1 MTTKTRKRNA
11 EIQPEA
17 SRPYMEG
24 YGLPSDSKGMLRW
37 AYAATRLERSRNY
50 WIVTARPDG
59 RPHAV
64 PVWGV
69 WLEGAV
75 YFGTD
80 RRSRKAKNLT
90 ANPSLVVHLESGD
103 DAVILEGVAEEVTDR
118 SLIKRLDQAYSRKY
132 KMRLSSAPGQL
143 VIYALRPRVAFG
155 WRERDFNRSPT
166 RWRFAR

>member
-1 MTTKTRKRNA
+1 MTTKVRTRTA
-11 EIQPEA
+11 GSQPEA

-24 YGLPSDSKGMLRW
+24 YGIPSDPKGMLRW
-37 AYAATRLERSRNY
+37 ADAAAQLEKSRNY

-80 RRSRKAKNLT
+80 RRSRKAKNLA
-90 ANPSLVVHLESGD
+90 ANPSLVIHLESGD
-103 DAVILEGVAEEVTDR
+103 DVVILEGAAVEVTER
-118 SLIKRLDQAYSRKY
+118 GLIKRIDAAYSRKY
-132 KMRLSSAPGQL
+132 KMRVSSAPGQV

-166 RWRFAR
+166 RWRFAP